1 MANDEL
7 QRTEYLNLLASLQ
20 PEQAVNIL
28 NDRVTLITKINSDI
42 ADWLQVRTR
51 PCNTVNKTLTDDKE
65 RRKIEEVYVA
75 SLRKLA
81 RRPQQDGAALGIF
94 QMPWQRIVSGT
105 ENLAASHETLAT
117 KIEADVEYPLRT
129 WASRNRGFKDLS
141 TAQVNLGNT
150 AKELSGAQRKAAKGG
165 RRADTASSTMEDASR
180 QWESQAPYVFE
191 QLQVVDESRVNH
203 LRDVLTQFQTHEV
216 DSIEKNKVSAESC
229 LGALLNVET
238 ADEIKTFAARVSA
251 GGGGGI
257 LRRLSSAT
265 AGTGARPTSSLRAP
279 PTPPPPRGTTDNNSL
294 RSNSLAGQ
302 GRLAPLPDV
311 PPQKKESKLGGLK
324 RLGTVMNRRKST
336 APPVS
341 SSTEEK
347 RRTRF
352 VPFRRGDSSRSFQDL
367 DESGQDLTPTA
378 TQDRPVTSISQN
390 RRYEQPLRDLPEPP
404 LPVPQTN
411 GVNQTPNPL
420 EAHPTGNSY
429 QPGLADTVSP
439 PATQASNNPYQ
450 QMALNQV
457 TTADRNDSITQAQQA
472 LSEAS
477 AFASPSADESAR
489 NFMIRDKPIEEDQT
503 EAEQA
508 MANMANQLRS
518 QAQNAGI
525 NRAQGSMRGRRDV
538 RNTMY
543 VPSSTD
549 ALPQITRAAPPVAIP
564 ENVTAPEN
572 TLASPI
578 QRPPA
583 ISVLQDDH
591 IGSDTASMTSSRSVI
606 PAAQHPDL
614 HEAGLCASIIETV
627 HSTFTETGISKSFVL
642 GEIALAHNPTGSQN
656 ADTNTETI
664 RIQHFELLDKVAANP
679 IFLHQIKPADG
690 QTEEQAGSYTV
701 TTTQLRRPTPMICLK
716 YQLHLE
722 EATLARYS
730 PILLTPAW
738 QIIDGQVSVIVL
750 YSLNPVF
757 GSESLTL
764 KNVTIN
770 LGLDIS
776 DPTFPRAQSAMMAPT
791 AGASFRRKTSSV
803 VWRLPE
809 FVVKPEQERL
819 LVRFITQGLAKKGA
833 VDCRFEIPGRTA
845 SGVGVERLVEGTGAK
860 EAAADPFADGG
871 DDDGAGAGKKAWEIV
886 PGRAK
891 LVSGRYTAS

>member
-1 MANDEL
+1 MANNEL

-20 PEQAVNIL
+20 PEQAINIL

-42 ADWLQVRTR
+42 ADWLQ
-51 PCNTVNKTLTDDKE
+51 E

-81 RRPQQDGAALGIF
+81 RRPQQDGAAALGIF

-117 KIEADVEYPLRT
+117 KIETDVETPLRT

-141 TAQVNLGNT
+141 TAQVNLSNI
-150 AKELSGAQRKAAKGG
+150 AKELSGAQKKAAKGG
-165 RRADTASSTMEDASR
+165 RRADTASSTVEDASR

-238 ADEIKTFAARVSA
+238 ADEIKTFAARVTT
-251 GGGGGI
+251 GGGGGL

-265 AGTGARPTSSLRAP
+265 AGTGGRPTSSLRAP
-279 PTPPPPRGTTDNNSL
+279 PTPPPPRGTTD
-294 RSNSLAGQ
+294 SNSQRSSSFAGQ
-302 GRLAPLPDV
+302 GRPAPLPDL
-311 PPQKKESKLGGLK
+311 PTQKEKSKLSGLK
-324 RLGTVMNRRKST
+324 RLGTVMNRRKSI

-411 GVNQTPNPL
+411 GISQPPNPL

-429 QPGLADTVSP
+429 QPGLVDTISSP
-439 PATQASNNPYQ
+439 STQANNNNPYQ
-450 QMALNQV
+450 QMALNQAA
-457 TTADRNDSITQAQQA
+457 TADTNESITQAQQA

-477 AFASPSADESAR
+477 AFPSPPADESAR

-525 NRAQGSMRGRRDV
+525 NRAQGSVRGRRDV

-549 ALPQITRAAPPVAIP
+549 ALPQITRASPPVAIP
-564 ENVTAPEN
+564 ENVTSPEN

-578 QRPPA
+578 QRPPPV
-583 ISVLQDDH
+583 SVLQDDH
-591 IGSDTASMTSSRSVI
+591 ITSDAASMTSSRSLGG
-606 PAAQHPDL
+606 PAQHPDL
-614 HEAGLCASIIETV
+614 HDAGLSASVIETV
-627 HSTFTETGISKSFVL
+627 HSTFTESGISKSFVL
-642 GEIALAHNPTGSQN
+642 GEIALAYNPAGSQN
-656 ADTNTETI
+656 TDTETI

-679 IFLHQIKPADG
+679 IFLHQVKPTDG

-722 EATLARYS
+722 EATLAQYS

-738 QIIDGQVSVIVL
+738 QIIEGQVSVIVL

-757 GSESLTL
+757 GSEPLTL

-803 VWRLPE
+803 MWRLPE

-819 LVRFITQGLAKKGA
+819 LVRFITQGLARKGA
-833 VDCRFEIPGRTA
+833 VDFKFEIAGRTA
-845 SGVGVERLVEGTGAK
+845 SGVGVERLVEGAK
-860 EAAADPFADGG
+860 EADPFADGG
-871 DDDGAGAGKKAWEIV
+871 DDDGAGKKAWEVV